1 MASRRA
7 GGDNRRA
14 GGQEMVNRRAGGD
27 NRRAGGDN
35 RRAGGGQHE
44 DGIRRRG
51 MSHDDAWLG
60 LVLGDEGAHVLT
72 EPPWTRGYEDHDDF
86 QTGLCLIVASCPSV
100 MR

>member
-1 MASRRA
+1 MVGGRA
-7 GGDNRRA
+7 VGDNRRA
-14 GGQEMVNRRAGGD
+14 KGQEMVSRRAGDGKQE
-27 NRRAGGDN
+27 G

-44 DGIRRRG
+44 GGIRRRG